1 MNKQKTIASNPIY
14 QELTISTL
22 KELLSV
28 LDSSDKSNNKAIILK
43 FGAPWCRPCQQINNI
58 CHQYFAQMSEDII
71 CFDINIDNNMELYV
85 AYKAKKMVTSIPT
98 ILVYINNVNRDT
110 IHWYVP
116 DKSITGSNPTLV
128 GEFLS
133 SIRKL

>member
-1 MNKQKTIASNPIY
+1 MSKQKTTNSNPIY

-28 LDSSDKSNNKAIILK
+28 LDSSDKTNNKAIILK
-43 FGAPWCRPCQQINNI
+43 FGAPWCGPCKRINSI
-58 CHQYFAQMSEDII
+58 CHQYFTQMSDDII

-98 ILVYINNVNRDT
+98 ILVYVNNVERDAT
-110 IHWYVP
+110 HWYVP

-128 GEFLS
+128 GEFLT
-133 SIRKL
+133 SIWKL